1 MQVLM
6 FTGASG
12 SSLQI
17 YGALF
22 IFLVTYA
29 FIISEKI
36 SRAIVALLGALAMV
50 IFGIVRLESALFEYV
65 EWGTI
70 VLLIGMMILV
80 TIANQ
85 SGLFEY
91 IAIRAAKKTKG
102 DPVKILILLS
112 GLTALGSAFLDN
124 VTTVLLIVPITFSIT
139 KVLKIKPFPFLLAE
153 VLFANIGGTATLI
166 GDPPNIMIGAANP
179 HLTFNAFLLNL
190 APVIVLI
197 TVVTIGILYLIFR
210 KHLHVEP
217 ENQQKLMEIDENSYI
232 VSRKLV
238 TRSSI
243 VLIST
248 IALFVIHPLLSR
260 IGLHLEAPAIA
271 ILGATVLMLL
281 TIENNHQL
289 EEVFARVEWTTIFF
303 FAGLFILVGGIQEV
317 GVIRFLAEKTIT
329 LTGGDIQTTATA
341 VLWLS
346 GIASATIDNIP
357 FVATMIPLINDV
369 ATGIGLSPDS
379 PQVDV
384 LWWSLSLG
392 ACLGGNG
399 TLIGASA
406 NVIVAGL
413 ATRQG
418 EKFTYG
424 RFLLIRGPDYDRDT
438 HFVATLF
445 MDPLLL
451 KRIFE
456 TEETCALPFSFG
468 RRSIKW
474 IVL

>member
-1 MQVLM
+1 MPALALAEIGSTQVQ
-6 FTGASG
+6 TY
-12 SSLQI
+12 I
-17 YGALF
+17 ALI
-22 IFLVTYA
+22 IFLVTYG
-29 FIISEKI
+29 FIISEKV

-50 IFGIVRLESALFEYV
+50 IIGIVDLETALFEYI

-91 IAIRAAKKTKG
+91 IAIRAAKTTKG
-102 DPVKILILLS
+102 DPIKVLILLS
-112 GLTALGSAFLDN
+112 ALTALGSAFLDN

-139 KVLKIKPFPFLLAE
+139 KILKIAPFPFLLAE

-190 APVIVLI
+190 APIILII
-197 TVVTIGILYLIFR
+197 TVVTIGILYFVFR
-210 KHLHVEP
+210 KQLHVEA
-217 ENQQKLMEIDENSYI
+217 EDRQKLMEIDENSYI

-243 VLIST
+243 VLVST
-248 IALFVIHPLLSR
+248 IALFVLHPIFDR

-271 ILGATVLMLL
+271 ILGATILMLL
-281 TIENNHQL
+281 TIENDHQL
-289 EEVFARVEWTTIFF
+289 EGIFARVEWTTIFF
-303 FAGLFILVGGIQEV
+303 FAGLFVLVGGIQEA
-317 GVIRFLAEKTIT
+317 GIIRYLAEKTID

-369 ATGIGLSPDS
+369 AAGIGLSPADAK
-379 PQVDV
+379 VDV
-384 LWWSLSLG
+384 LWWSLALG

-418 EKFTYG
+418 EKFTYM
-424 RFLLIRGPDYDRDT
+424 RFLIYGAPITIVTLILSQLY
-438 HFVATLF
+438 L
-445 MDPLLL
+445 
-451 KRIFE
+451 
-456 TEETCALPFSFG
+456 
-468 RRSIKW
+468 W
-474 IVL
+474 IRYY

>member
-6 FTGASG
+6 FTEMTN
-12 SSLQI
+12 SSIQT
-17 YGALF
+17 YAALF
-22 IFLVTYA
+22 IFLVTYGL
-29 FIISEKI
+29 IISEKV

-50 IFGIVRLESALFEYV
+50 IFGIVQLESALFEYV

-91 IAIRAAKKTKG
+91 IAIRAAKRTKG
-102 DPVKILILLS
+102 NPVKVLILLS
-112 GLTALGSAFLDN
+112 MLTALGSAFLDN

-139 KVLKIKPFPFLLAE
+139 NVLKIKPFPFLLAE

-179 HLTFNAFLLNL
+179 HLTFNAFLWNL
-190 APVIVLI
+190 APLIFLI
-197 TVVTIGILYLIFR
+197 TLVTIGILYLIFR
-210 KHLHVEP
+210 KQLYVEP
-217 ENQQKLMEIDENSYI
+217 ENQQKLMEIDENTYI
-232 VSRKLV
+232 TSRKLV
-238 TRSSI
+238 FRSSI

-248 IALFVIHPLLSR
+248 IALFVIHPLLSQ
-260 IGLHLEAPAIA
+260 IGIHLEAPAIA
-271 ILGATVLMLL
+271 MFGATVLMLL

-289 EEVFARVEWTTIFF
+289 EEVFARIEWTTIFF

-317 GVIRFLAEKTIT
+317 GIIRFLAEKTIM
-329 LTGGDIQTTATA
+329 LTGGDINTTATA

-346 GIASATIDNIP
+346 GVASATIDNIP

-369 ATGIGLSPDS
+369 AAGIGLSPDS
-379 PQVDV
+379 RQVEV

-424 RFLLIRGPDYDRDT
+424 RFLLYGAPITIVTLILSQLYIWIRYY
-438 HFVATLF
+438 
-445 MDPLLL
+445 
-451 KRIFE
+451 
-456 TEETCALPFSFG
+456 
-468 RRSIKW
+468 
-474 IVL
+474 

>member
-1 MQVLM
+1 MQILM
-6 FTGASG
+6 FTEMTHATF
-12 SSLQI
+12 QV

-50 IFGIVRLESALFEYV
+50 TLGIVELESALFEYI

-70 VLLIGMMILV
+70 VLLIGMMLLV

-85 SGLFEY
+85 SGIFEY
-91 IAIRAAKKTKG
+91 IAIRAAKRTKG
-102 DPVKILILLS
+102 NPIKILILLS
-112 GLTALGSAFLDN
+112 CLTAVGSAFLDN

-179 HLTFNAFLLNL
+179 HLTFNTFLWNL
-190 APVIVLI
+190 APLIVLI
-197 TVVTIGILYLIFR
+197 TLVTIGLLYLLFR
-210 KHLHVEP
+210 KQLHVEP
-217 ENQQKLMEIDENSYI
+217 ENQQKLMEIDENTYI
-232 VSRKLV
+232 TSRKLV
-238 TRSSI
+238 FRSSI

-248 IALFVIHPLLSR
+248 IALFVIHPLLSQ
-260 IGLHLEAPAIA
+260 IGIHLEAPAIA
-271 ILGATVLMLL
+271 MFGATVLMLL

-289 EEVFARVEWTTIFF
+289 EEVFARIEWTTIFF

-317 GVIRFLAEKTIT
+317 GLIRYLAEKTIM
-329 LTGGDIQTTATA
+329 LTGGDINTTATA

-369 ATGIGLSPDS
+369 ANGIGLSPDNE
-379 PQVDV
+379 QVDV

-424 RFLLIRGPDYDRDT
+424 RFLLYGAPITLVTLVLSQLYLWIRYY
-438 HFVATLF
+438 
-445 MDPLLL
+445 
-451 KRIFE
+451 
-456 TEETCALPFSFG
+456 
-468 RRSIKW
+468 
-474 IVL
+474 